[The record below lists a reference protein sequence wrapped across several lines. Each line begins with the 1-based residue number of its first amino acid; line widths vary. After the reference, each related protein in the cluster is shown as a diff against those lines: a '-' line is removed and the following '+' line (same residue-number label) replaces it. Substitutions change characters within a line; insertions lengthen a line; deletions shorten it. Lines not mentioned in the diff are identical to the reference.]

1 MTLSFNRLLVV
12 AALVLFIV
20 AALELFGVITG
31 ESLSTELGLVA
42 AGLACW
48 VAAAL
53 A

>member
-1 MTLSFNRLLVV
+1 MTLNRALLV
-12 AALVLFIV
+12 AALVLFII
-20 AALELFGVITG
+20 AALVLFGIVGSVTFPHA
-31 ESLSTELGLVA
+31 LGLVA